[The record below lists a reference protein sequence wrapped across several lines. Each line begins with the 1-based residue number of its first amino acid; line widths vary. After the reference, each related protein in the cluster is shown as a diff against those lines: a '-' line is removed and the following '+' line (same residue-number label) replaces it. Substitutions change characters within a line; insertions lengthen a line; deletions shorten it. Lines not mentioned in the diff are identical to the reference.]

1 MVDKINNTNINN
13 IKIVV
18 PTTKPRR
25 KYTSKTRERGGGGLD
40 GASQRLST
48 LQNRASSSGVQPNIS
63 VGGPT
68 IMIPSNIGPV
78 ATTTP
83 QVPVEP
89 SAIIPVSKP
98 TFTTPKK
105 IPMGGAEPVGGAS
118 VAPLYDSKTADK
130 KTSLTS
136 NYGEVIPPQKK
147 DTSLH
152 PTSTDDTVTR
162 TPRRRRDTNVLV
174 ESLTAQQRAD
184 LVFHRGTPPISKV
197 VDLRGSPARDVR
209 VDSRG
214 NIVSATT
221 PVYKSADAY
230 DVHGPNLKSP
240 TLPLPPVRTQKTP
253 RPISPSQ
260 RQRQS
265 DSRLAKPN
273 TSIGG
278 LRGDLR

>member
-18 PTTKPRR
+18 PTSKPRR
-25 KYTSKTRERGGGGLD
+25 KYTSKTGRGGGGGLD
-40 GASQRLST
+40 GATQRLST

-68 IMIPSNIGPV
+68 IMFPAGQVTPEQVASAPV
-78 ATTTP
+78 
-83 QVPVEP
+83 
-89 SAIIPVSKP
+89 IPVTERK
-98 TFTTPKK
+98 FTNPKK
-105 IPMGGAEPVGGAS
+105 IPMGGDEPVGGAS

-136 NYGEVIPPQKK
+136 SYGEVIPPQKR

-162 TPRRRRDTNVLV
+162 SPRRRRDTNVLI
-174 ESLTAQQRAD
+174 EGGLTAQERAD
-184 LVFHRGTPPISKV
+184 LVLYRGTPPISKV
-197 VDLRGSPARDVR
+197 VDLRGAPAKNVR
-209 VDSRG
+209 VDSQG

-230 DVHGPNLKSP
+230 VVHGPSLKSP
-240 TLPLPPVRTQKTP
+240 TLPLPPVKTQKTP

-260 RQRQS
+260 KQRLS